1 MGLEGGEG
9 RATPHAGR
17 EGGGVFGPCRE
28 GFVGFIWEPTEEH
41 GEAMAGGRSHIMPCP
56 GTGVDGNP
64 NYGLK
69 RKGQPSLGY
78 WEGCSGELQIQ
89 CPGLTQLWMD
99 QHQSMDQHLFD

>member
-64 NYGLK
+64 NYGL
-69 RKGQPSLGY
+69 RGRDNLLWVTGRAVLGSCRSSVQ
-78 WEGCSGELQIQ
+78 G
-89 CPGLTQLWMD
+89 
-99 QHQSMDQHLFD
+99 